1 MLLTPAQRVYR
12 DLQLLFCKL
21 FCSQSVPACT
31 AARGYSVLSR
41 GLLKCK
47 DRCSSCPPCS
57 PACWGPSEHSPT
69 FWWMDCSSG
78 LVSTTDLPVVP
89 SALVAQ
95 CEWRQYPEGMPVVT
109 VCELGFVLLI
119 QPLEPGSVSC
129 LCFPCSPSVYP
140 HVTAVWADWQ
150 TF

>member
-1 MLLTPAQRVYR
+1 MLLTPAQRVYG

-69 FWWMDCSSG
+69 FWWMDCSSN

-95 CEWRQYPEGMPVVT
+95 REWRQYPEGMPVVT

-129 LCFPCSPSVYP
+129 LRFPCSPSVYP